1 MTKNDHLPSNAFYAP
16 TLLPVIE
23 ELLGRGVTP
32 ERIEEQFRRSLF
44 ELRTPFVRVPLFL
57 SRRFW
62 AFAETAAGEANIGLR
77 ARRFASTQTNGLT
90 YLCEVAP
97 SLQAACGY
105 FVEYFPF
112 FSGHLRAELR
122 RDGAGVELL
131 LLEQGSLRC
140 PLQARDYTLGGIC
153 NLLRRKL
160 RLGGGNLDPI
170 LSIALPCAE
179 PSSSAAYHEALGVP
193 LHWGAPCTAIRLDP
207 QLFSRELVPAS
218 PMLEST
224 LVGLL
229 EQARASTQAT
239 LLEEACDHIARELPA
254 GASFQSFCSA
264 RHLTERTAARRLLAQ
279 GWRYSELVD
288 EYRRYRAIDL
298 LAESGLGLAEI
309 TDLLGY
315 GDLQSFSRAFFRWH
329 GCTPGVWREMSGG
342 AEISGG

>member
-1 MTKNDHLPSNAFYAP
+1 MTKNDHPPSNAFYAP
-16 TLLPVIE
+16 ILLPVIE
-23 ELLGRGVTP
+23 ELLGRGVAQAS
-32 ERIEEQFRRSLF
+32 IEERFRRSLF

-62 AFAETAAGEANIGLR
+62 ALAGTAAGEAHIGLR
-77 ARRFASTQTNGLT
+77 ARRFASTQTNGMT

-97 SLQAACGY
+97 SLQAACAY
-105 FVEYFPF
+105 FIEYFPF

-122 RDGAGVELL
+122 SDGAGVELL
-131 LLEQGSLRC
+131 LLEQGTLRC
-140 PLQARDYTLGGIC
+140 PLQARDYTLAGIC

-160 RLGGGNLDPI
+160 RFGGSNLDPI
-170 LSIALPCAE
+170 LSIALPGAE
-179 PSSSAAYHEALGVP
+179 PPSAAIYREALGAPV
-193 LHWGAPCTAIRLDP
+193 HWGEPDIAIRLDP

-229 EQARASTQAT
+229 EQARCSTQAT
-239 LLEEACDHIARELPA
+239 LLEDACDHIARELPA

-288 EYRRYRAIDL
+288 EYRRYRALDL
-298 LAESGLGLAEI
+298 LAEPGLGLAEI

-315 GDLQSFSRAFFRWH
+315 GDLQSFSRAFVRWH
-329 GCTPGVWREMSGG
+329 DCTPGAWRDRPG
-342 AEISGG
+342 A